1 METTIYL
8 ATGRGLTVIAGSNG
22 KWRGKVC
29 LEDKRVQCV
38 VADSNKRG
46 SVYCGTFGDG
56 LFTSE
61 NGGATWEKSASFAE
75 PHVMALAS
83 SRTGSL
89 YAGTELSAVYRS
101 DDQGKTW
108 QELQT
113 LLTLPS
119 AKGWS
124 FPPRPETHHVQA
136 IFPDLADLR
145 RLHVAVEA
153 GALLRSDDEGRTWRD
168 RIPSGPKD
176 THALAAHPLDPAR
189 LHSAAG
195 DGYFESV
202 DDGDSWRRIVDGLK
216 HQYCWSVAVSFDDP
230 KTVLLSASNNAYGA
244 HYKESANSVVYR
256 RTGND
261 AWRLLPDG
269 LPDAKGVRIP
279 VLATS
284 RIEPGVFYCSTEG
297 AVYRS
302 EDRGAKWRKL
312 SIQWGGEAS
321 NEHALNMEIAEEN

>member
-8 ATGRGLTVIAGSNG
+8 ATGRGLMVIAGSDGN
-22 KWRGKVC
+22 WRGKVC
-29 LEDKRVQCV
+29 LEDKHVQCV
-38 VADSNKRG
+38 AADSNKRG

-56 LFTSE
+56 LFTSK

-75 PHVMALAS
+75 ANVMALAS
-83 SRTGSL
+83 SRSGSL
-89 YAGTELSAVYRS
+89 YVGTELSAVYRS
-101 DDQGKTW
+101 DDLGKTW
-108 QELQT
+108 QQLQT

-136 IFPDLADLR
+136 ILPDLADPR

-153 GALLRSDDEGRTWRD
+153 GALVRSDDEGKTWRD

-176 THALAAHPLDPAR
+176 THSLAVHPLESTR

-216 HQYCWSVAVSFDDP
+216 HQYCWSVAVSFNDP
-230 KTVLLSASNNAYGA
+230 KTLLLSASNSAYGA

-256 RTGND
+256 RTGNG
-261 AWRLLPDG
+261 AWQLQQDG
-269 LPDAKGVRIP
+269 LPDPKGVRIP

-284 RIEPGVFYCSTEG
+284 RTEPGVFYCSTEG

-302 EDRGAKWRKL
+302 EDGRMKWRRL
-312 SIQWGGEAS
+312 SIEWDGEES
-321 NEHALNMEIAEEN
+321 NEHALNMEIAEGN

>member
-1 METTIYL
+1 
-8 ATGRGLTVIAGSNG
+8 
-22 KWRGKVC
+22 
-29 LEDKRVQCV
+29 
-38 VADSNKRG
+38 
-46 SVYCGTFGDG
+46 
-56 LFTSE
+56 
-61 NGGATWEKSASFAE
+61 
-75 PHVMALAS
+75 MALAS
-83 SRTGSL
+83 SRSGSL
-89 YAGTELSAVYRS
+89 YAGTELSTVYRT

-124 FPPRPETHHVQA
+124 FPPRPETHHVQS
-136 IFPDLADLR
+136 ILPDLADPR

-176 THALAAHPLDPAR
+176 THSLAVHPLDPTR

-230 KTVLLSASNNAYGA
+230 KTFLLSASNSAYGA

-261 AWRLLPDG
+261 AWQLVQDG
-269 LPDAKGVRIP
+269 LPDPRGVRIP
-279 VLATS
+279 VLAAS

-302 EDRGAKWRKL
+302 EDGGMKWQKL
-312 SIQWGGEAS
+312 SIQWDGEAS
-321 NEHALNMEIAEEN
+321 NEHPLNMEIAEEN